1 MLAVIDNKLLKNIH
15 TLAVDGSRYPET
27 ARVFYFK
34 QMKKTFYFSHDFE
47 PTSDPKIQALIS
59 EYGGLGYGIWWRII
73 EMLHS
78 DDDHKLPKK
87 QFLFR
92 AIAGQMKC
100 EYVIIEEFIEFSINV
115 LELLNTD
122 GNYFWSNRVFKNFE
136 QMDKEKG
143 WRSKGGINSANARKL
158 KDADLHSSL
167 ADLENSSTE
176 LNSSSSKEKKIK
188 ERVYTPTI
196 GEVEIYFKDNGYTKE
211 SAIKAFNYYEENNWK
226 DSRNNQVKNWKQKM
240 QGVWFKDENK
250 AAQLQYIDFRSGN

>member
-1 MLAVIDNKLLKNIH
+1 
-15 TLAVDGSRYPET
+15 
-27 ARVFYFK
+27 
-34 QMKKTFYFSHDFE
+34 MKKTFYFSHDFE

-87 QFLFR
+87 QFLYR
-92 AIAGQMKC
+92 AIAGQMNC
-100 EYVIIEEFIEFSINV
+100 EYILIEEFIDFAIDI

-136 QMDKEKG
+136 QMDKERG

-158 KDADLHSSL
+158 KEADLISS
-167 ADLENSSTE
+167 ATE
-176 LNSSSSKEKKIK
+176 LNLSSAELSSSSSKEKKRK
-188 ERVYTPTI
+188 EIVYTPSI
-196 GEVEIYFKDNGYTKE
+196 DEVELYFKDNGYTKE
-211 SAIKAFNYYEENNWK
+211 SAIKAFHYYEENNWK

-240 QGVWFKDENK
+240 QGVWFKEENK
-250 AAQLQYIDFRSGN
+250 IKNEQLPAHLTRVLN

>member
-1 MLAVIDNKLLKNIH
+1 MGVDALKPQGFFIFN
-15 TLAVDGSRYPET
+15 
-27 ARVFYFK
+27 

-78 DDDHKLPKK
+78 DDNHKLPKK
-87 QFLFR
+87 QFLYR
-92 AIAGQMKC
+92 AIAGQMDTNH
-100 EYVIIEEFIEFSINV
+100 IFIEEFINFCIEI

-136 QMDKEKG
+136 QMDKERG

-158 KDADLHSSL
+158 KEADFNSSATEL
-167 ADLENSSTE
+167 DLTSTE

-188 ERVYTPTI
+188 EKVYIPTLP
-196 GEVEIYFKDNGYTKE
+196 EVELYFLDNGYTKD
-211 SAIKAFNYYEENNWK
+211 SAVKAFHYYQENNWK

-240 QGVWFKDENK
+240 QGVWFKEENK
-250 AAQLQYIDFRSGN
+250 IKNEQLPAHLTRLLN

>member
-1 MLAVIDNKLLKNIH
+1 
-15 TLAVDGSRYPET
+15 
-27 ARVFYFK
+27 
-34 QMKKTFYFSHDFE
+34 MKKTFYFSHDFE

-87 QFLFR
+87 QFLYR
-92 AIAGQMKC
+92 AIAGQMNC
-100 EYVIIEEFIEFSINV
+100 EYILIEEFIDFAIDI

-122 GNYFWSNRVFKNFE
+122 GNRVFKNFE
-136 QMDKEKG
+136 QMDKERG

-158 KDADLHSSL
+158 KEADLISS
-167 ADLENSSTE
+167 ATE
-176 LNSSSSKEKKIK
+176 LNLSSAELSSSSSKEKKRK
-188 ERVYTPTI
+188 EIVYTPSI
-196 GEVEIYFKDNGYTKE
+196 EEVELYFKDNGYTKE
-211 SAIKAFNYYEENNWK
+211 SAIKAFHYYEENNWK

-250 AAQLQYIDFRSGN
+250 VAQLQYIDFRPGN

>member
-1 MLAVIDNKLLKNIH
+1 
-15 TLAVDGSRYPET
+15 
-27 ARVFYFK
+27 
-34 QMKKTFYFSHDFE
+34 MKKTFYFSHDFE

-87 QFLFR
+87 QFLYR
-92 AIAGQMKC
+92 AIAGQMNC
-100 EYVIIEEFIEFSINV
+100 EYILIEEFIDFAIDI

-136 QMDKEKG
+136 QMDKERG

-158 KDADLHSSL
+158 KEADLISSATEL
-167 ADLENSSTE
+167 NLSSAE
-176 LNSSSSKEKKIK
+176 LNSSSSKEKKRK
-188 ERVYTPTI
+188 EIVYTPSI
-196 GEVEIYFKDNGYTKE
+196 DEVELYFKDNGYTKE
-211 SAIKAFNYYEENNWK
+211 SAVKAFHYYEENNWK

-240 QGVWFKDENK
+240 QGVWFKEENK
-250 AAQLQYIDFRSGN
+250 IKNEQLPAHLTRVLN

>member
-1 MLAVIDNKLLKNIH
+1 MGFFNYN
-15 TLAVDGSRYPET
+15 
-27 ARVFYFK
+27 

-87 QFLFR
+87 QFLYR
-92 AIAGQMKC
+92 AIAGQMNC
-100 EYVIIEEFIEFSINV
+100 EYILIEEFIDFAIDI

-136 QMDKEKG
+136 QMDKERG

-158 KDADLHSSL
+158 KEAELISS
-167 ADLENSSTE
+167 ATE
-176 LNSSSSKEKKIK
+176 LNLSSAELSSSSSKEKKRK
-188 ERVYTPTI
+188 EIVYTPSLS
-196 GEVEIYFKDNGYTKE
+196 EVELYFKDNGYTKE
-211 SAIKAFNYYEENNWK
+211 SAIKAFHYYEENNWK

-250 AAQLQYIDFRSGN
+250 VAQLQYIDFRPGN

>member
-1 MLAVIDNKLLKNIH
+1 
-15 TLAVDGSRYPET
+15 
-27 ARVFYFK
+27 
-34 QMKKTFYFSHDFE
+34 MKKTFYFSHDFE

-87 QFLFR
+87 QFLYR
-92 AIAGQMKC
+92 AIAGQMNC
-100 EYVIIEEFIEFSINV
+100 EYILIEEFIDFAIDI

-136 QMDKEKG
+136 QMDKERG
-143 WRSKGGINSANARKL
+143 WRRKGGINSANARKS
-158 KDADLHSSL
+158 KEADLISR
-167 ADLENSSTE
+167 ATE
-176 LNSSSSKEKKIK
+176 LNLSSAELSSSSSKEKKRK
-188 ERVYTPTI
+188 EIVYTPSI
-196 GEVEIYFKDNGYTKE
+196 DEVELYFKDNGYTKE
-211 SAIKAFNYYEENNWK
+211 SAIKAFHYYEENNWK

-250 AAQLQYIDFRSGN
+250 VAQLQYIDFRPGN

>member
-1 MLAVIDNKLLKNIH
+1 MWWIGVDALKPHGFFN
-15 TLAVDGSRYPET
+15 
-27 ARVFYFK
+27 FN

-87 QFLFR
+87 QFLYR
-92 AIAGQMKC
+92 AIAGQMNC
-100 EYVIIEEFIEFSINV
+100 A
-115 LELLNTD
+115 
-122 GNYFWSNRVFKNFE
+122 FKNFE
-136 QMDKEKG
+136 QMDKERG

-158 KDADLHSSL
+158 KEADLNSSATEL
-167 ADLENSSTE
+167 NLTSTE
-176 LNSSSSKEKKIK
+176 LNSSSCKEKKRK
-188 ERVYTPTI
+188 EIVYTPTI
-196 GEVEIYFKDNGYTKE
+196 DEVELYFKDNGYTKE
-211 SAIKAFNYYEENNWK
+211 SAIKAFRYYEENNWK

-250 AAQLQYIDFRSGN
+250 AATLQYIDFRPGN

>member
-1 MLAVIDNKLLKNIH
+1 MWWIGVDALKPHGFFN
-15 TLAVDGSRYPET
+15 
-27 ARVFYFK
+27 FN

-87 QFLFR
+87 QFLYR

-100 EYVIIEEFIEFSINV
+100 EYVLIEEFIDFAINV

-136 QMDKEKG
+136 QMDKERG

-158 KDADLHSSL
+158 KEADLNSSATEL
-167 ADLENSSTE
+167 NLTSTE
-176 LNSSSSKEKKIK
+176 LNSSSCKEKKRK
-188 ERVYTPTI
+188 EIVYTPTI
-196 GEVEIYFKDNGYTKE
+196 DEVELYFKDNGYTKE
-211 SAIKAFNYYEENNWK
+211 SAIKAYNFYDVANWV
-226 DSRNNQVKNWKQKM
+226 DSKGNKVKNWKQKM

-250 AAQLQYIDFRSGN
+250 AATLQYIDFRPGN

>member
-1 MLAVIDNKLLKNIH
+1 MDALIPYGFFNFN
-15 TLAVDGSRYPET
+15 
-27 ARVFYFK
+27 

-87 QFLFR
+87 QFLYR
-92 AIAGQMKC
+92 AIAGQMNC
-100 EYVIIEEFIEFSINV
+100 EYMLIEEFIDFAIDI

-136 QMDKEKG
+136 QMDKERG
-143 WRSKGGINSANARKL
+143 WRSKGGINSANARKSKEAEL
-158 KDADLHSSL
+158 ILSATELNLSS
-167 ADLENSSTE
+167 AE
-176 LNSSSSKEKKIK
+176 LNSSSSKEKKRK
-188 ERVYTPTI
+188 EILYTPSI
-196 GEVEIYFKDNGYTKE
+196 DEVELYFKDNGYTKE
-211 SAIKAFNYYEENNWK
+211 SAIKAFHYYEENNWK

-250 AAQLQYIDFRSGN
+250 VAQLQYIDFRPGN